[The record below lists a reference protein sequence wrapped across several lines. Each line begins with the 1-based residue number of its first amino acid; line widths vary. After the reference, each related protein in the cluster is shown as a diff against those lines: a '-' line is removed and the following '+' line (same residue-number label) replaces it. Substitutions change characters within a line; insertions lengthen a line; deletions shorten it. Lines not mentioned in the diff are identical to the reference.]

1 MRIAAYCRVSTDKEE
16 QKDSLTHQKEFF
28 SEYAKKNG
36 YDLFR
41 LYADEGISGTSLKK
55 RVEFQRLMQDARMG
69 LFEMVVV
76 KDISRVARNT
86 VDFLQSIRV
95 LKSIGVNVVF
105 ITANMTS
112 LGDSEFT
119 LTIFG
124 AMAQEESG
132 NLSKRVKWGKKINAK
147 KGRVPQRIYGYDRL
161 DNFTLQINP
170 VEAKVVRKIFYLYLN
185 AGLGCRGISLALNA
199 DDAKTKYGCEWNPRS
214 VRRILTNPIYCG
226 HYINNKYEIEDF
238 LTGHQVRIPEEQ
250 HFHHE
255 RPEWAIVSM
264 DDFRRAQIQMGE
276 RRKKYQTYEGP
287 TSDARYSSR
296 HLFSTLIKCEHCGK
310 SFCRRKYT
318 YVNTRVYWI
327 CSTNS
332 QYTAEQCDNLVKIE
346 EDELLSE
353 IQQYLASLIQD
364 KRRFV
369 SEILAEVD
377 RHHSDLRDEINTEE
391 IEMKRKR
398 LLAKK
403 SRYQEM
409 YANDVMTMAEL
420 KAKTAQITE
429 ALAELDYSLKQLEQ
443 SLAIK
448 QDSENLVAAYV
459 QQIEQFLNLETATN
473 LDLRKVID
481 HISVKK
487 DGKVQIILKKLDDL
501 DANRSLPSWCQ
512 L

>member
-1 MRIAAYCRVSTDKEE
+1 MRIAAYCRVSTDREE
-16 QKDSLTHQKEFF
+16 QKDSLAHQKEFF
-28 SEYAKKNG
+28 QEYAKKNG
-36 YDLFR
+36 HELFR

-55 RVEFQRLMQDARMG
+55 RVEFQRLMQDAQMS

-95 LKSIGVNVVF
+95 LKSSGINVVF

-112 LGDSEFT
+112 LGDSEFI

-132 NLSKRVKWGKKINAK
+132 NLSKRVKWGKKINAQ
-147 KGRVPQRIYGYDRL
+147 KGRVPQRIYGYDRI

-170 VEAKVVRKIFYLYLN
+170 AEADVVRKIFRLYLN
-185 AGLGCRGISLALNA
+185 QGMGCRGISLALNS
-199 DDAKTKYGCEWNPRS
+199 DDSKTKFGCDWNPRG

-238 LTGHQVRIPEEQ
+238 LTGHQIRLPAEQ
-250 HFHHE
+250 NYHHD
-255 RPEWAIVSM
+255 RPDWAIVTV
-264 DDFRRAQIQMGE
+264 DEFRRAQVQIEE
-276 RRKKYQTYEGP
+276 RRRQYKTFDGHS
-287 TSDARYSSR
+287 TDARFSTK

-318 YVNTRVYWI
+318 YVNTREYWI

-346 EDELLSE
+346 EAELLAE
-353 IQQYLASLIQD
+353 IQAYLSSLIQD
-364 KRRFV
+364 KDRFV
-369 SEILAEVD
+369 QGVLSEVD
-377 RHHSDLRDEINTEE
+377 KRRSNVQEQLKVEDVEK
-391 IEMKRKR
+391 KRKR

-409 YANDVMTMAEL
+409 YANDVMTMGEL
-420 KAKTAQITE
+420 KEKTAQIAKE
-429 ALAELDYSLKQLEQ
+429 LAALDDSLKLLEQ
-443 SLAIK
+443 SIAV
-448 QDSENLVAAYV
+448 QRNSENLVKLYI
-459 QQIEQFLNLETATN
+459 IEIERFLKLETVSN
-473 LDLRKVID
+473 LDLRRIID
-481 HISVKK
+481 RISVNK
-487 DGKVQIILKKLDDL
+487 DGAVRIILKKLDDL
-501 DANRSLPSWCQ
+501 DARQNLPSWCQ
-512 L
+512 

>member
-1 MRIAAYCRVSTDKEE
+1 MTLS
-16 QKDSLTHQKEFF
+16 
-28 SEYAKKNG
+28 
-36 YDLFR
+36 
-41 LYADEGISGTSLKK
+41 DEGISGTSLKK
-55 RVEFQRLMQDARMG
+55 RIEFQRLMQDAQMG

-95 LKSIGVNVVF
+95 LKSSGINVVF

-112 LGDSEFT
+112 LGDSEFI

-147 KGRVPQRIYGYDRL
+147 KGRVPQRIFGYDRM

-170 VEAKVVRKIFYLYLN
+170 MEAEVVRKIFRMYLKEG
-185 AGLGCRGISLALNA
+185 AGCRGISLALNA
-199 DDAKTKYGCEWNPRS
+199 DGAKTKFGCEWNPRG

-226 HYINNKYEIEDF
+226 HYVNNKYEIEDF
-238 LTGHQVRIPEEQ
+238 LTGHQIRLPAEEN
-250 HFHHE
+250 FHHE
-255 RPEWAIVSM
+255 RPDWAIITV
-264 DDFRRAQIQMGE
+264 DEFRCAQIQIEE
-276 RRKKYQTYEGP
+276 RRRKYKTFDGHS
-287 TSDARYSSR
+287 TDSRYSSK

-318 YVNTRVYWI
+318 YVNTREYWI

-346 EDELLSE
+346 EAELLVE
-353 IQQYLASLIQD
+353 IQTYLSSLILDKDRFVQGVLSEVG
-364 KRRFV
+364 KRR
-369 SEILAEVD
+369 
-377 RHHSDLRDEINTEE
+377 SDTQDQIKTEDVE
-391 IEMKRKR
+391 KKRKR

-420 KAKTAQITE
+420 KEKTAQI
-429 ALAELDYSLKQLEQ
+429 AKELVTLDDSLKLLERSIAAQ
-443 SLAIK
+443 RN
-448 QDSENLVAAYV
+448 SENLVKLYIME
-459 QQIEQFLNLETATN
+459 IERFLKLETATN
-473 LDLRKVID
+473 LDLRRIVEQ
-481 HISVKK
+481 ISVNR
-487 DGKVQIILKKLDDL
+487 DGTVRIILKKLDDL
-501 DANRSLPSWCQ
+501 NARQNLPSWCR
-512 L
+512 

>member
-16 QKDSLTHQKEFF
+16 QKDSLAHQKEFF
-28 SEYAKKNG
+28 LEYARKNG
-36 YDLFR
+36 YGLFR

-55 RVEFQRLMQDARMG
+55 RVEFQRMMQDAQMG

-86 VDFLQSIRV
+86 VDFLQRIRV
-95 LKSIGVNVVF
+95 LKAIWINVVF
-105 ITANMTS
+105 LTANMTS
-112 LGDSEFT
+112 LGDSEFM

-147 KGRVPQRIYGYDRL
+147 KGRVPQRIYGYDRI

-170 VEAKVVRKIFYLYLN
+170 VESAVVRQIFRLYLTE
-185 AGLGCRGISLALNA
+185 GMGCRGISLTLNA
-199 DDAKTKYGCEWNPRS
+199 EEAKTKFGCDWNPRG
-214 VRRILTNPIYCG
+214 VRRVLTNPIYCG
-226 HYINNKYEIEDF
+226 HYVNNKYEIEDF
-238 LTGHQVRIPEEQ
+238 LTGHQVRLPTEQ
-250 HFHHE
+250 NYHHD
-255 RPEWAIVSM
+255 RPDWAIITV
-264 DDFRRAQIQMGE
+264 DEFRRAQVQMEE
-276 RRKKYQTYEGP
+276 RRRKYKTFDGHS
-287 TSDARYSSR
+287 TDARYSTK

-346 EDELLSE
+346 EDELFAEL
-353 IQQYLASLIQD
+353 QTYFKSLIQD
-364 KRRFV
+364 KDRFIKSV
-369 SEILAEVD
+369 LTEVD
-377 RHHSDLRDEINTEE
+377 RHRSNIQDTMSAED
-391 IEMKRKR
+391 IEKKRKR

-420 KAKTAQITE
+420 KEKTAQIVEELT
-429 ALAELDYSLKQLEQ
+429 ELDCSLKQLER
-443 SLAIK
+443 SVTVH
-448 QDSENLVAAYV
+448 QDSENLVKMYMQEV
-459 QQIEQFLNLETATN
+459 ERFLAMETVTN
-473 LDLRKVID
+473 LDLRRIID
-481 HISVKK
+481 HICVNR
-487 DGKVQIILKKLDDL
+487 DGTARIIMKKLNDL
-501 DANRSLPSWCQ
+501 AQSQNIPSWCQ
-512 L
+512 

>member
-1 MRIAAYCRVSTDKEE
+1 MALGVFVQLKKVEIFFGFY
-16 QKDSLTHQKEFF
+16 LTL
-28 SEYAKKNG
+28 S
-36 YDLFR
+36 
-41 LYADEGISGTSLKK
+41 DEGISGTSLKK
-55 RVEFQRLMQDARMG
+55 RIEFQRLMQDAQMG

-95 LKSIGVNVVF
+95 LKSSGINVVF

-112 LGDSEFT
+112 LGDSEFI

-147 KGRVPQRIYGYDRL
+147 KGRVPPRIFGYDRM

-170 VEAKVVRKIFYLYLN
+170 MEAEVVRKIFRMYLKEG
-185 AGLGCRGISLALNA
+185 AGCRGISLALNA
-199 DDAKTKYGCEWNPRS
+199 DGAKTKFGCEWNPRG

-226 HYINNKYEIEDF
+226 HYVNNKYEIEDF
-238 LTGHQVRIPEEQ
+238 LTGHQIRLPAEEN
-250 HFHHE
+250 FHHE
-255 RPEWAIVSM
+255 RPDWAIITV
-264 DDFRRAQIQMGE
+264 DEFRCAQIQIEE
-276 RRKKYQTYEGP
+276 RRRKYKTFDGHS
-287 TSDARYSSR
+287 TDSRYSSK

-318 YVNTRVYWI
+318 YVNTREYWI

-346 EDELLSE
+346 EAELLVE
-353 IQQYLASLIQD
+353 IQTYLSSLILDKDRFVQGVLSEVG
-364 KRRFV
+364 KRR
-369 SEILAEVD
+369 
-377 RHHSDLRDEINTEE
+377 SDTQDQIKTEDVE
-391 IEMKRKR
+391 KKRKR

-420 KAKTAQITE
+420 KEKTAQI
-429 ALAELDYSLKQLEQ
+429 AKELVTLDDSLKLLERSIAAQ
-443 SLAIK
+443 RN
-448 QDSENLVAAYV
+448 SENLVKLYIME
-459 QQIEQFLNLETATN
+459 IERFLKLETATN
-473 LDLRKVID
+473 LDLRRIVEQ
-481 HISVKK
+481 ISVNR
-487 DGKVQIILKKLDDL
+487 DGTVRIILKKLDDL
-501 DANRSLPSWCQ
+501 NARQNLPSWCR
-512 L
+512 

>member
-1 MRIAAYCRVSTDKEE
+1 MRIAAYCRVSTDREE
-16 QKDSLTHQKEFF
+16 QKDSLAHQKEFF
-28 SEYAKKNG
+28 LEYAKKNG
-36 YDLFR
+36 YELFR

-55 RVEFQRLMQDARMG
+55 RIEFQRLMQDAQMG

-95 LKSIGVNVVF
+95 LKSSGINVVF

-112 LGDSEFT
+112 LGDSEFI

-147 KGRVPQRIYGYDRL
+147 KGRVPQRIFGYDRM

-170 VEAKVVRKIFYLYLN
+170 MEAEVVRKIFRMYLKEG
-185 AGLGCRGISLALNA
+185 AGCRGISLALNA
-199 DDAKTKYGCEWNPRS
+199 DGAKTKFGCEWNPRG

-226 HYINNKYEIEDF
+226 HYVNNKYEIEDF
-238 LTGHQVRIPEEQ
+238 LTGHQIRLPAEEN
-250 HFHHE
+250 FHHE
-255 RPEWAIVSM
+255 RPDWAIITV
-264 DDFRRAQIQMGE
+264 DEFRCAQIQIEE
-276 RRKKYQTYEGP
+276 RRRKYKTFDGHS
-287 TSDARYSSR
+287 TDSRYSSK

-318 YVNTRVYWI
+318 YVNTRECWI

-346 EDELLSE
+346 EAELLVE
-353 IQQYLASLIQD
+353 IQTYLSSLILDKDRFVQGVLSEVG
-364 KRRFV
+364 KRR
-369 SEILAEVD
+369 
-377 RHHSDLRDEINTEE
+377 SDTQDQIKTEDVE
-391 IEMKRKR
+391 KKRKR

-420 KAKTAQITE
+420 KEKTAQI
-429 ALAELDYSLKQLEQ
+429 AKELVTLDDSLKLLERSIAAQ
-443 SLAIK
+443 RN
-448 QDSENLVAAYV
+448 SENLVKLYIME
-459 QQIEQFLNLETATN
+459 IERFLKLETATN
-473 LDLRKVID
+473 LDLRRIVEQ
-481 HISVKK
+481 ISVNR
-487 DGKVQIILKKLDDL
+487 DGTVRIILKKLDDL
-501 DANRSLPSWCQ
+501 NARQNLPSWCR
-512 L
+512 

>member
-1 MRIAAYCRVSTDKEE
+1 MALGVFVQLKKVEIFFGFY
-16 QKDSLTHQKEFF
+16 LTL
-28 SEYAKKNG
+28 S
-36 YDLFR
+36 
-41 LYADEGISGTSLKK
+41 DEGISGTSLKK
-55 RVEFQRLMQDARMG
+55 RIEFQRLMQDAQMG

-95 LKSIGVNVVF
+95 LKSSGINVVF

-112 LGDSEFT
+112 LGDSEFI

-147 KGRVPQRIYGYDRL
+147 KGRVPQRIFGYDRM

-170 VEAKVVRKIFYLYLN
+170 MEAEVVRKIFRMYLKEG
-185 AGLGCRGISLALNA
+185 AGCRGISLALNA
-199 DDAKTKYGCEWNPRS
+199 DGAKTKFGCEWNPRG

-226 HYINNKYEIEDF
+226 HYVNNKYEIEDF
-238 LTGHQVRIPEEQ
+238 LTGHQIRLPAEEN
-250 HFHHE
+250 FHHE
-255 RPEWAIVSM
+255 RPDWAIITV
-264 DDFRRAQIQMGE
+264 DEFKCAQIQIEE
-276 RRKKYQTYEGP
+276 RRRKYKTFDGHS
-287 TSDARYSSR
+287 TDSRYSSK

-318 YVNTRVYWI
+318 YVNTREYWI

-346 EDELLSE
+346 EAELLVE
-353 IQQYLASLIQD
+353 IQTYLSSLILDKDRFVQGVLSEVG
-364 KRRFV
+364 KRR
-369 SEILAEVD
+369 
-377 RHHSDLRDEINTEE
+377 SDTQDQIKTEDVE
-391 IEMKRKR
+391 KKRKR

-420 KAKTAQITE
+420 KEKTAQI
-429 ALAELDYSLKQLEQ
+429 AKELVTLDDSLKLLERSIAAQ
-443 SLAIK
+443 RN
-448 QDSENLVAAYV
+448 SENLVKLYIME
-459 QQIEQFLNLETATN
+459 IERFLKLETATN
-473 LDLRKVID
+473 LDLRRIVEQ
-481 HISVKK
+481 ISVNR
-487 DGKVQIILKKLDDL
+487 DGTVRIILKKLDDL
-501 DANRSLPSWCQ
+501 NARQNLPSWCR
-512 L
+512 

>member
-1 MRIAAYCRVSTDKEE
+1 MALGVFVQLKKVEIFFGFY
-16 QKDSLTHQKEFF
+16 LTL
-28 SEYAKKNG
+28 S
-36 YDLFR
+36 
-41 LYADEGISGTSLKK
+41 DEGISGTSLKK
-55 RVEFQRLMQDARMG
+55 RIEFQRLMQDAQMG

-95 LKSIGVNVVF
+95 LKSSGINVVF

-112 LGDSEFT
+112 LGDSEFI

-147 KGRVPQRIYGYDRL
+147 KGRVPQRIFGYDRM

-170 VEAKVVRKIFYLYLN
+170 MEAEVVRKIFRMYLKEG
-185 AGLGCRGISLALNA
+185 AGCRGISLALNA
-199 DDAKTKYGCEWNPRS
+199 DGAKTKFGCEWNPRG

-226 HYINNKYEIEDF
+226 HYVNNKYEIEDF
-238 LTGHQVRIPEEQ
+238 LTGHQIRLPAEEN
-250 HFHHE
+250 FHHE
-255 RPEWAIVSM
+255 RPDWAIITV
-264 DDFRRAQIQMGE
+264 DEFRCAQIQIEE
-276 RRKKYQTYEGP
+276 RRRKYKTFDGHS
-287 TSDARYSSR
+287 TDSRYSSK

-318 YVNTRVYWI
+318 YVNTREYWI

-346 EDELLSE
+346 EAELLVE
-353 IQQYLASLIQD
+353 IQTYLSSLILDKDRFVQGVLSEVG
-364 KRRFV
+364 KRR
-369 SEILAEVD
+369 
-377 RHHSDLRDEINTEE
+377 SDTQDQIKTEDVE
-391 IEMKRKR
+391 KKRKR

-420 KAKTAQITE
+420 KEKTAQI
-429 ALAELDYSLKQLEQ
+429 AKELVTLDDSLKLLERSIAAQ
-443 SLAIK
+443 RN
-448 QDSENLVAAYV
+448 SENLVKLYIME
-459 QQIEQFLNLETATN
+459 IERFLKLETATN
-473 LDLRKVID
+473 LDLRRIVEQ
-481 HISVKK
+481 ISVNR
-487 DGKVQIILKKLDDL
+487 DGTVRIILKKLDDL
-501 DANRSLPSWCQ
+501 NARQNLPSWCR
-512 L
+512 